1 YREAA
6 RALLEPMRAADGR
19 LPPLDA
25 FLAAE
30 RRAAAAGSAERL
42 GGRYRVTRLLGSGG
56 MGRVYLARDEFS
68 GRDVAVK
75 VVAAPVDTRSA
86 DGYRRFLREA
96 QVVSSLQ
103 HPHIVGIVAAHEEL
117 GLLAMEYMAGGTL
130 ADRLG
135 APQSPGV
142 VRSWAVE
149 ILSGLEAAHAH

>member
-1 YREAA
+1 
-6 RALLEPMRAADGR
+6 R

-25 FLAAE
+25 LIAQE
-30 RRAAAAGSAERL
+30 RRAQSEAADVRL

-75 VVAAPVDTRSA
+75 VVAAPVDARS
-86 DGYRRFLREA
+86 GERSRPFLREA
-96 QVVSSLQ
+96 EIVSSLR
-103 HPHIVGIVAAHEEL
+103 HPNIVAVVASHEEL

-135 APQSPGV
+135 APQPPSL
-142 VRSWAVE
+142 VRAWALEV
-149 ILSGLEAAHAH
+149 LAGLEAAHAHGVIHRDLKLQNIFFAA